1 MLINANKLKKSFGEE
16 VLFSDV
22 TFSIDDR
29 DKIGFIGINGAGKST
44 LIKILLGEMSYD
56 CGELYKGKNLKI
68 GYLEQYACTE
78 SHKTVFGEVE
88 TVFEKTAEIEKE
100 LEIIRWELENNPE
113 NADELIKRQEKL
125 NEQFLAENGA
135 YYKGIIR
142 SCLMGLGFSE
152 EELSKRVCDL
162 SGGQRTRVSL
172 AKILL
177 SDCNLMLLDEPT
189 NHLDIASV
197 QWLEDFL
204 KNYKG
209 AFLVISHDRYFLDKV
224 TGKTF
229 SLECGKLYHGP
240 GSYSTFIKQ
249 REIEKLTE
257 ERNYENTTR
266 EIKRLEGIIEQQK
279 RWNREKN
286 IKTAESKQKV
296 IDRLSET
303 LVKPEET
310 LQDLRFSF
318 KALPGGGEETL
329 ICTDIT
335 KSYDRRIIDNADL
348 FIKKGER
355 VFLLGKNGCGKTTL
369 LKIITGETAPDTGTV
384 KIGASVEIGYY
395 DQIQE
400 SLDTG
405 KTVIDEVW
413 DAFPKKTETEI
424 RNALAAFLFRGE
436 DVFKPI
442 SKLSGGERARVQLVK
457 LILKPVNFLILDE
470 PTNHLDIES
479 REALEDALSGYDGTI
494 LAVSHDRYFI
504 NKLATRI
511 SNFENGKI
519 VNYIGGYDYFL
530 EKHTGEIDKKPEKKA
545 KNTDYAERKRLASE
559 ARKRETQLKRTEEQ
573 IFLLEQEIEEINS
586 ELMES
591 GADFEKAT
599 ELSNLAEEKNR
610 ELSELYEKWEELSC
624 EV

>member
-44 LIKILLGEMSYD
+44 LIKILLDEMSYD
-56 CGELYKGKNLKI
+56 GGEIYKSKTLKI
-68 GYLEQYACTE
+68 GYLEQYACTD
-78 SHKTVFGEVE
+78 SDRTVFGEVE
-88 TVFEKTAEIEKE
+88 TVYEKTAQIEKE

-113 NADELIKRQEKL
+113 NTEELINRQEKL
-125 NEQFLAENGA
+125 NERFLAENGA

-152 EELSKRVCDL
+152 DELTKRVCDL

-189 NHLDIASV
+189 NHLDIESV
-197 QWLEDFL
+197 EWLEDFL

-209 AFLVISHDRYFLDKV
+209 AFVVISHDRYFLDKV
-224 TGKTF
+224 TDKTF
-229 SLECGKLYHGP
+229 SMECGKLYTGG

-249 REIEKLTE
+249 REIDKLTE

-266 EIKRLEGIIEQQK
+266 EIKRLEGIIEQQR

-296 IDRLSET
+296 IDKLEET
-303 LVKPEET
+303 LVKPEKT
-310 LQDLRFSF
+310 LSEMAFSF
-318 KALPGGGEETL
+318 KALGGGGEETL
-329 ICTDIT
+329 SCAGIS
-335 KSYDRRIIDNADL
+335 KSYDSLIMDNVD
-348 FIKKGER
+348 FFVKKGDR

-369 LKIITGETAPDTGTV
+369 LKIITGSETADRGTV
-384 KIGASVEIGYY
+384 KIGANVEIGYY

-400 SLDTG
+400 SLDTD

-413 DAFPKKTETEI
+413 DTYPKMTETEI
-424 RNALAAFLFRGE
+424 RNALAVFLFRGE

-442 SKLSGGERARVQLVK
+442 SALSGGERARVQLVK
-457 LILKPVNFLILDE
+457 LILRPVNFLVLDE

-479 REALEDALSGYDGTI
+479 REALEKALAGYDGTI

-511 SNFENGKI
+511 SNFENKKI
-519 VNYIGGYDYFL
+519 VNYVGGYDYFL
-530 EKHTGEIDKKPEKKA
+530 EKRNNEEAVQNEKKT

-559 ARKRETQLKRTEEQ
+559 QRKKQTQLKRTEEQ
-573 IFLLEQEIEEINS
+573 IFLLEQEIEEINQS
-586 ELMES
+586 LMDA

-599 ELSNLAEEKNR
+599 QLSNLAEEKNQ
-610 ELSELYEKWEELSC
+610 ELSKLYEQWEELSC

>member
-16 VLFSDV
+16 VIFSDA
-22 TFSIDDR
+22 TFSVDDR

-44 LIKILLGEMSYD
+44 LVKILLGEMSYD
-56 CGELYKGKNLKI
+56 SGELYKSKNLRI
-68 GYLEQYACTE
+68 GYLEQYACTD
-78 SHKTVFGEVE
+78 SDKTVFGEVE
-88 TVFEKTAEIEKE
+88 TVYENTARIEKE

-113 NADELIKRQEKL
+113 NTEELIKKQEKL

-152 EELSKRVCDL
+152 DELTKRVCDL

-197 QWLEDFL
+197 EWLEDFL

-209 AFLVISHDRYFLDKV
+209 AFLVISHDRYFLDRV

-229 SLECGKLYHGP
+229 SMENGKLYTGT
-240 GSYSTFIKQ
+240 GNYSTFIKQ
-249 REIEKLTE
+249 REIDKLTE
-257 ERNYENTTR
+257 ERNYENVTR
-266 EIKRLEGIIEQQK
+266 EIKRLEGIVEQQR

-296 IDRLSET
+296 IDKLQEN
-303 LVKPEET
+303 LVKPDQT
-310 LQDLRFSF
+310 LSDICFSF
-318 KALPGGGEETL
+318 KALTGGGEEALSCVGISKAYDSLL
-329 ICTDIT
+329 ID
-335 KSYDRRIIDNADL
+335 KAD
-348 FIKKGER
+348 FFVKKGEK
-355 VFLLGKNGCGKTTL
+355 VFLLGKNGCGKTTF
-369 LKIITGETAPDTGTV
+369 LKIVVGEEEADMGTV
-384 KIGASVEIGYY
+384 KIGTNTVLGYY

-400 SLDTG
+400 SLDTT

-413 DAFPKKTETEI
+413 DAYPKKTETEI
-424 RNALAAFLFRGE
+424 RNALAAFLFRGD

-442 SKLSGGERARVQLVK
+442 DKLSGGERARVQLVK

-479 REALEDALSGYDGTI
+479 REALEKAISGYDGTI

-511 SNFENGKI
+511 SNFENKKI
-519 VNYIGGYDYFL
+519 VNYVGGYDYFI
-530 EKHTGEIDKKPEKKA
+530 EKHNEESAPEVEKKT
-545 KNTDYAERKRLASE
+545 KNHDYAERKRVASE
-559 ARKRETQLKRTEEQ
+559 LRKKQTLLKRTEER
-573 IFLLEQEIEEINS
+573 ILVLEREIEEIN
-586 ELMES
+586 EDLMAS

-599 ELSNLAEEKNR
+599 KLSVLAEEKNR

>member
-1 MLINANKLKKSFGEE
+1 MLINANKLKKSFGED

-22 TFSIDDR
+22 TFSVEEK
-29 DKIGFIGINGAGKST
+29 DKIGFIGINGAGKTT
-44 LIKILLGEMSYD
+44 LIKIILGEMGYD
-56 CGELYKGKNLKI
+56 SGEIYKSKGIKI
-68 GYLEQYACTE
+68 GYLEQYACADSE
-78 SHKTVFGEVE
+78 KTVFQEVE

-100 LEIIRWELENNPE
+100 LDIIRWELENNPE
-113 NADELIKRQEKL
+113 NTDELIERQEKL
-125 NEQFLAENGA
+125 NERFLSENGT

-142 SCLMGLGFSE
+142 SCLLGLGFSE
-152 EELSKRVCDL
+152 NELSKRVCDL

-197 QWLEDFL
+197 EWLEDFL

-229 SLECGKLYHGP
+229 SMENGKLYQGN
-240 GSYSTFIKQ
+240 GNYSTFIRQ

-257 ERNYENTTR
+257 ERNYENTKR
-266 EIKRLEGIIEQQK
+266 EIERLEGIVEQQR

-296 IDRLSET
+296 IDKLQET

-310 LQDLRFSF
+310 LKDLSFTF

-329 ICTDIT
+329 VCNGIT
-335 KSYDRRIIDNADL
+335 KLYDELLFKDVDL
-348 FIKKGER
+348 TVKKGEK
-355 VFLLGKNGCGKTTL
+355 VFLLGKNGCGKTTF
-369 LKIITGETAPDTGTV
+369 LKIITDEVTPDAGSV
-384 KIGASVEIGYY
+384 KIGANVQVGYY

-400 SLDTG
+400 SLNTE

-413 DAFPKKTETEI
+413 DTFPKKTQTEI
-424 RNALAAFLFRGE
+424 RNALAAFLFCGE

-442 SKLSGGERARVQLVK
+442 NKLSGGERARVQLVK
-457 LILKPVNFLILDE
+457 LILKPVNFLVLDE

-479 REALEDALSGYDGTI
+479 REALEKALMNYDGTI

-511 SNFENGKI
+511 CNFENKNI
-519 VNYIGGYDYFL
+519 KSYIGGYDYFI
-530 EKHTGEIDKKPEKKA
+530 EKYKGEEVIPEAKKT
-545 KNTDYAERKRLASE
+545 KNNDYAERKRLASE
-559 ARKRETQLKRTEEQ
+559 QRKRETQLKRLEES
-573 IFLLEQEIEEINS
+573 IFSLEQEIEELNLQ
-586 ELMES
+586 LMSS
-591 GADFEKAT
+591 GSDFEKAT
-599 ELSNLAEEKNR
+599 ELSRLAEEKNT
-610 ELSELYEKWEELSC
+610 ELTELYVKWEELSC

>member
-44 LIKILLGEMSYD
+44 LIKILLDEIGYDSGEI
-56 CGELYKGKNLKI
+56 YKSKGLKI
-68 GYLEQYACTE
+68 GYLEQYACTD
-78 SHKTVFGEVE
+78 SDRTVFAEVE
-88 TVFEKTAEIEKE
+88 TVYEKTAQIEKE
-100 LEIIRWELENNPE
+100 LELIRWELENNPE
-113 NADELIKRQEKL
+113 NTEELINRQEKL
-125 NEQFLAENGA
+125 NERFLAENGA

-142 SCLMGLGFSE
+142 SCLIGLGFSE
-152 EELSKRVCDL
+152 DELSKRVSDL

-189 NHLDIASV
+189 NHLDIESV
-197 QWLEDFL
+197 EWLEDFL

-209 AFLVISHDRYFLDKV
+209 AFVVISHDRYFLDKV
-224 TGKTF
+224 TDKTF
-229 SLECGKLYHGP
+229 SMECGKLYT
-240 GSYSTFIKQ
+240 GSGNYSTFIKQ
-249 REIEKLTE
+249 REIDKLTE

-266 EIKRLEGIIEQQK
+266 EIKRLEGIIEQQR

-296 IDRLSET
+296 IDKLEET
-303 LVKPEET
+303 LVKPEKT
-310 LQDLRFSF
+310 LNDMAFSF
-318 KALPGGGEETL
+318 KALGGGGEETL
-329 ICTDIT
+329 SLTGIS
-335 KSYDRRIIDNADL
+335 KSYDSLLMDNVD
-348 FIKKGER
+348 FFVKKGDR

-369 LKIITGETAPDTGTV
+369 LKIITGSETADRGTV
-384 KIGASVEIGYY
+384 KIGANVEIGYY

-400 SLDTG
+400 SLDTD

-413 DAFPKKTETEI
+413 DTYPKMTETEI
-424 RNALAAFLFRGE
+424 RNALAVFLFRGE

-442 SKLSGGERARVQLVK
+442 SALSGGERARVQLVK
-457 LILKPVNFLILDE
+457 LILRPVNFLVLDE

-479 REALEDALSGYDGTI
+479 REALEKALSGYDGTI

-511 SNFENGKI
+511 SNFENKKI
-519 VNYIGGYDYFL
+519 VNYVGGYDYFL
-530 EKHTGEIDKKPEKKA
+530 EKRTSEESVQVEKKT

-559 ARKRETQLKRTEEQ
+559 QRKRQTQLKRTEEQ
-573 IFLLEQEIEEINS
+573 IFLLEQEIEEINQS
-586 ELMES
+586 LMDS

-599 ELSNLAEEKNR
+599 QLSNLAEEKNQ
-610 ELSELYEKWEELSC
+610 ELSKLYEQWEELSC